1 MLKGRLAERWGH
13 ICGASKVDVVHAHA
27 RSAHHLQ
34 AAARS
39 LEDLL
44 RHLHGS
50 CAASYSLQAPPPAM
64 SMCHTHFLGHAER
77 HLGEVIFQVL
87 LFGQGCL

>member
-13 ICGASKVDVVHAHA
+13 ICGASKVDIVHAHA

-34 AAARS
+34 AATRS

-50 CAASYSLQAPPPAM
+50 STASHVLQASWPAM
-64 SMCHTHFLGHAER
+64 SMCRDLFSEHAEH
-77 HLGEVIFQVL
+77 HLWRV
-87 LFGQGCL
+87 